1 MTDSITPRS
10 LNEQTKVANLDE
22 AKQAIQ
28 SIEAQLLELKACI
41 RSIEAVQAPPQF
53 TPEQLRALA
62 RKFFALGAER
72 QADSV
77 SYNTINPSV
86 EMSGEDG
93 EGFSWSFKG
102 EVEVDGY
109 DLQYCDPVEFEECL
123 IRDEE
128 IDEVIKQESD
138 KTQVGQ

>member
-22 AKQAIQ
+22 AKEAIQ

-41 RSIEAVQAPPQF
+41 RSIEAVEAPPQY

-62 RKFFALGAER
+62 RKFFVMGAEA
-72 QADSV
+72 QKENFDCPDIEPYV
-77 SYNTINPSV
+77 YL
-86 EMSGEDG
+86 
-93 EGFSWSFKG
+93 
-102 EVEVDGY
+102 DGY
-109 DLQYCDPVEFEECL
+109 SDGLRWNYEGHVSIEGETYS
-123 IRDEE
+123 DEVQFNNVVITDDE
-128 IDEVIKQESD
+128 IDEVVKEESD

>member
-22 AKQAIQ
+22 AKEAIQ

-41 RSIEAVQAPPQF
+41 RSIEAVEAPPQY

-62 RKFFALGAER
+62 RKFFVMGAEA
-72 QADSV
+72 QKENFDCPDIEPYV
-77 SYNTINPSV
+77 YL
-86 EMSGEDG
+86 
-93 EGFSWSFKG
+93 
-102 EVEVDGY
+102 DGY
-109 DLQYCDPVEFEECL
+109 SDGLRWNYEGHVSIEGETYS
-123 IRDEE
+123 DEVQFNDVVITDE
-128 IDEVIKQESD
+128 DIDEVVKEESD

>member
-22 AKQAIQ
+22 AKEAIQ
-28 SIEAQLLELKACI
+28 SIEAQLLELKSCI
-41 RSIEAVQAPPQF
+41 RSIEAVEAPPQY

-62 RKFFALGAER
+62 RKFFVLGAER

-77 SYNTINPSV
+77 SYNTINPTI
-86 EMSGEDG
+86 ELSGEDG
-93 EGFSWSFKG
+93 EGFSWSFRG
-102 EVEVDGY
+102 EVEVDGT
-109 DLQYCDPVEFEECL
+109 DLEYCDPVEFEECI
-123 IRDEE
+123 IRDDE
-128 IDEVIKQESD
+128 IDSIIESD

>member
-22 AKQAIQ
+22 AKEAIQ

-41 RSIEAVQAPPQF
+41 RSIEAVEAPPQL

-62 RKFFALGAER
+62 RRFFVLGAER
-72 QADSV
+72 QADNV

-93 EGFSWSFKG
+93 EGFSWSFRG
-102 EVEVDGY
+102 EVEVDGI
-109 DLQYCDPVEFEECL
+109 DLQYCDPVEFEEG
-123 IRDEE
+123 INRDED